1 MEPTGK
7 ALLIQTWGEGNECRV
22 YGGRAYHLRSCLL
35 GWRSKCFRPRKK
47 HLQWVFSRS
56 ANVHD
61 YSKLVK
67 NQSINF
73 EGRVINMSAFE
84 PRDVWGIVGGMLLL
98 IFIYLILQDEGTPFS
113 SIITASST
121 AAGGLIRNL
130 QGRY

>member
-1 MEPTGK
+1 
-7 ALLIQTWGEGNECRV
+7 
-22 YGGRAYHLRSCLL
+22 
-35 GWRSKCFRPRKK
+35 
-47 HLQWVFSRS
+47 
-56 ANVHD
+56 
-61 YSKLVK
+61 
-67 NQSINF
+67 
-73 EGRVINMSAFE
+73 MSAFE